1 MWAVRLKPDGAT
13 LPVTEQNKEAG
24 CDWMAVDGPLQRLYF
39 ATARAEKNHT
49 KLGISES
56 DISIYI

>member
-39 ATARAEKNHT
+39 ATARVEKNHT
-49 KLGISES
+49 KTG
-56 DISIYI
+56 DIGE

>member
-39 ATARAEKNHT
+39 AKARVGKESYKNW
-49 KLGISES
+49 GYRIV
-56 DISIYI
+56 I